1 MVDPNSV
8 LVFDLRSLAS
18 FPVPL
23 RSRVKAL
30 GVKAS
35 VGVWVL
41 PFQVQGLAFVFE
53 FWIRLLHLGLDNVIP
68 FQVETRTQI

>member
-35 VGVWVL
+35 AGVWVL
-41 PFQVQGLAFVFE
+41 PLQVQGLAFVFG
-53 FWIRLLHLGLDNVIP
+53 FRIRLLHWVWTMPYHFKSKPEHRL
-68 FQVETRTQI
+68 